1 MTVLL
6 RCNLVYDRSGTDF
19 PLETSV
25 NTFYLQGVGPDRSGV
40 AGDWPDLQTMT
51 DALSA
56 PVLTNWT
63 NTKSSW
69 APGIRLARLDV
80 YEVSQASDLAL
91 SKGAHVF
98 NSLGGGTY
106 AAPAQ
111 ISAVLSLFGYTPGAF
126 VAEAPRKRGRV
137 FLGPL
142 AQSALANT
150 GKLDNGF
157 ITGQQNSWA
166 AMFRSIAALPA
177 TAGYT
182 FRPIIWSRAGRF
194 MTPIV
199 GVRVDDRVDIQR
211 RRARTVAT
219 TKTYVAL

>member
-1 MTVLL
+1 MSVLL
-6 RCNLVYDRSGTDF
+6 RCNLVYDRAGTDF

-25 NTFYLQGVGPDRSGV
+25 NTFYVEAIGPDRSGV
-40 AGDWPDLQTMT
+40 AGDWPDLQTIT
-51 DALSA
+51 DALA
-56 PVLTNWT
+56 TPVLTNWT
-63 NTKSSW
+63 NTKSQW
-69 APGIRLARLDV
+69 APGIKLARLDV
-80 YEVSQASDLAL
+80 YEVDKVSDLAL

-98 NSLGGGTY
+98 NSAGGGTY

-111 ISAVLSLFGYTPGAF
+111 VSGVLSLFGYTPGAF
-126 VAEAPRKRGRV
+126 VTDAARKRGRV

-150 GKLDNGF
+150 GKLDSGF

-166 AMFRSIAALPA
+166 SMLRSINGLAA

-182 FRPIIWSRAGRF
+182 FRASIWSRAGKF
-194 MTPIV
+194 LTPVV
-199 GVRVDDRVDIQR
+199 GIRVDDRVDIQR
-211 RRARTVAT
+211 RRAKTVST

>member
-6 RCNLVYDRSGTDF
+6 RCNLVFDRSGTDF
-19 PLETSV
+19 PLETAV
-25 NTFYLQGVGPDRSGV
+25 NTFWVHGVGPDRSGV
-40 AGDWPDLQTMT
+40 AGDWPDLQTIT
-51 DALSA
+51 DALA
-56 PVLTNWT
+56 TPVLTNWT
-63 NTKSSW
+63 NTKSQY
-69 APGIRLARLDV
+69 APGIKLQRLDV
-80 YEVSQASDLAL
+80 YEVDQASELSL

-98 NSLGGGTY
+98 NSAGGGTY

-111 ISAVLSLFGYTPGAF
+111 VSAVLSLFGYTPGAF
-126 VAEAPRKRGRV
+126 VTEAARKRGRV
-137 FLGPL
+137 YLGPL

-157 ITGQQNSWA
+157 ITGQQNSWS

-182 FRPIIWSRAGRF
+182 FVPVVWSRAGKF

-211 RRARTVAT
+211 RRARTVST